1 MKRGTRVQ
9 HFGIRKFNLG
19 VASGAIVAGIF
30 FGSDAVLA
38 SAEEEMQQTQ
48 EETSITV
55 EDSTHELPDFQLEE
69 LPQADTQTPELASFP
84 EDTSKVEGVVEDEIA
99 DDQFDAGQKEEQ
111 EQRPAEETERDIND
125 DTDTKETETIPTGTG
140 FRATGEP
147 EVSDKPFEGQVGVK
161 EASENTFAEDLG
173 ETGPG
178 YNFADLKFNPE
189 NLDQNNDINEA
200 NFEMYGKHN
209 IAASTNNWVINLQLD
224 ERLAQYI
231 ENIHIDSKR
240 TGLIGGNRMT
250 LVRKNDVLGRPTNL
264 WQVNYIRASNGLFA
278 GGETTDT
285 QTAPNGVI
293 HFEKPV
299 NEILAEIGNDE
310 LTSKKLL
317 YRVYLTS
324 NRDDG
329 KIVSGIDLTGYFK
342 VNGIDD
348 YEAGELSENNMDWF
362 KLAGGEQT

>member
-19 VASGAIVAGIF
+19 VASVAIAAGIF
-30 FGSDAVLA
+30 YGSDAVLA

-55 EDSTHELPDFQLEE
+55 EGSTHELPDFQLEE
-69 LPQADTQTPELASFP
+69 LPQADTQTPELASFQ

-200 NFEMYGKHN
+200 NFEMY
-209 IAASTNNWVINLQLD
+209 
-224 ERLAQYI
+224 
-231 ENIHIDSKR
+231 
-240 TGLIGGNRMT
+240 
-250 LVRKNDVLGRPTNL
+250 
-264 WQVNYIRASNGLFA
+264 
-278 GGETTDT
+278 
-285 QTAPNGVI
+285 
-293 HFEKPV
+293 
-299 NEILAEIGNDE
+299 
-310 LTSKKLL
+310 
-317 YRVYLTS
+317 
-324 NRDDG
+324 
-329 KIVSGIDLTGYFK
+329 
-342 VNGIDD
+342 
-348 YEAGELSENNMDWF
+348 
-362 KLAGGEQT
+362 